1 MARAQSTGRLRQT
14 YYAGPKEVRR
24 LAGLAAI
31 VIDRVPVATSL
42 ASPWLLRR
50 TLPDLA
56 AAIASGDRAVVISE
70 ETMLGVIDRSIMTGE
85 GLYPESGRRVRALR
99 RLLGRADVRPVVA
112 VRNYADWFASA
123 YATVIR
129 RRPLEF
135 PEPLAAAWSALP
147 RGWPEIVSDVI
158 QAFGQCDVVRFDDLK
173 WDKEIM
179 LRALTPGEVDR
190 LPRNRV
196 RFFPSMSAAAIRELA
211 MWREA
216 SRKFDTDE
224 LNAMIERHRGTPGLK
239 PFTEA
244 DRAMLDDRYAAD
256 LERLKALGADFVEP
270 VNVQV
275 GRGRTASQL

>member
-216 SRKFDTDE
+216 NRKFDTDE